1 MTPDL
6 ASKLRTSALVLSALP
21 ILLWPFFLIAGA
33 MPPDGGWLKEGLFGI
48 FVYFTMLYP
57 AFVLAARWLSFRLA
71 SRSVGSVVVVLTAA
85 LPFIVFSILV
95 VATGVITDLL
105 KASGH
110 G

>member
-1 MTPDL
+1 MTPEFV
-6 ASKLRTSALVLSALP
+6 SKLRTSALVLSSLP

-71 SRSVGSVVVVLTAA
+71 SRSVSSVVVILSAA
-85 LPFIVFSILV
+85 LPLMVFSILV
-95 VATGVITDLL
+95 VASGVITDLL
-105 KASGH
+105 KA
-110 G
+110 

>member
-6 ASKLRTSALVLSALP
+6 ASKLRTSALVFSSLP

-48 FVYFTMLYP
+48 FVYFTILYP

-71 SRSVGSVVVVLTAA
+71 SRSAGSVVVVLIAA

-95 VATGVITDLL
+95 FATGVITDLL